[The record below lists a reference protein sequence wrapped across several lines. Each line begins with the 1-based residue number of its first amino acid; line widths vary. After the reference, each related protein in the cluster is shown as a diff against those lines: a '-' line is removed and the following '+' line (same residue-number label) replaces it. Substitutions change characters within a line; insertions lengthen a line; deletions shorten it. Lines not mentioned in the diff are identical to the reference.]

1 MYENLDIRDGH
12 FYQLSVLTDIMA
24 LNKSIVCNR
33 SSIHRRTNYKVQIW
47 NLEWYI
53 YLAPS

>member
-12 FYQLSVLTDIMA
+12 FYQLPVLTDIMA
-24 LNKSIVCNR
+24 LNKSIVFNR

-47 NLEWYI
+47 NLQWYI